1 MADQTSPTRTVG
13 REPLQQISND
23 RRQARSIY
31 ETGGE
36 GDDAPVTSFDAIETA
51 IQGGAPSY
59 GTGGDPA
66 PLGAGRV
73 LEDLPGY
80 HLPGAVERA
89 EARAL
94 GGAATLE
101 AEETGPA
108 ARLLDAWFADLPM
121 RSGAEVLG
129 MVQEVLIGVDDRVQV
144 TRTREYPWRCICA
157 LEITAADGTRWIG
170 TGFFV
175 GPRTVLT
182 AGHCV
187 YIHGRG
193 WARSIRLVPGANGD
207 EAPFGALSSGDL
219 RSVRGW
225 TEKRLRTHD
234 YGAIIL
240 PRSYTTGERIGWFGY
255 ANLPDAELSQAIVN
269 LSGYPGDKPP
279 KTQWFHG
286 REVTRIDQRTITYL
300 IDTMGGQS
308 GSPVWRIKDGQRHV
322 VGIHTNG
329 DASGNSATRICAPV
343 AANIR
348 RWIEEGG

>member
-1 MADQTSPTRTVG
+1 MADQTTPTRIPG
-13 REPLQQISND
+13 LEQPLYDLD
-23 RRQARSIY
+23 RRQERSRS

-36 GDDAPVTSFDAIETA
+36 GDDTPVASFETETA
-51 IQGGAPSY
+51 IQGGAPGH
-59 GTGGDPA
+59 GT
-66 PLGAGRV
+66 AGLPEPPGPGQV
-73 LEDLPGY
+73 LENLPDY

-89 EARAL
+89 QKRAL
-94 GGAATLE
+94 GGAATPKAKE
-101 AEETGPA
+101 AGPGEP
-108 ARLLDAWFADLPM
+108 LPDAWFADLPM
-121 RSGAEVLG
+121 HAGAEVLG
-129 MVQEVLIGVDDRVQV
+129 MIQEVLIGVDDRVQV
-144 TRTREYPWRCICA
+144 TRTQEYPWRCICA
-157 LEITAADGTRWIG
+157 LEITAADRTRWIG
-170 TGFFV
+170 TGFFI

-193 WARSIRLVPGANGD
+193 GWARSIRLVPGANGA
-207 EAPFGALSSGDL
+207 EAPFGALSCSDL

-240 PRSYTTGERIGWFGY
+240 PRSYTTGEQIGWFGY
-255 ANLPDAELSQAIVN
+255 ANLPDVELSQAIVN
-269 LSGYPGDKPP
+269 LAGYPGDKPP

-286 REVTRIDQRTITYL
+286 REVTRVDQRTITYL

-308 GSPVWRIKDGQRHV
+308 GSPVWRIKDEQRYV

-329 DASGNSATRICAPV
+329 DQSGNSATRVCAPV
-343 AANIR
+343 VANIR

>member
-1 MADQTSPTRTVG
+1 MADQTTPTRIVG
-13 REPLQQISND
+13 LEQPRHDDQ
-23 RRQARSIY
+23 RQERTRY

-36 GDDAPVTSFDAIETA
+36 GDDAPVASFETETVML
-51 IQGGAPSY
+51 GGAPSY
-59 GTGGDPA
+59 GSAGAPA
-66 PLGAGRV
+66 PTSAGRV

-94 GGAATLE
+94 GGAATPQ
-101 AEETGPA
+101 AEETRPEA
-108 ARLLDAWFADLPM
+108 PVLDAWFADLPM

-129 MVQEVLIGVDDRVQV
+129 MVQEVLIGYDDRVQV
-144 TRTREYPWRCICA
+144 SQTRQYPWRCICA

-193 WARSIRLVPGANGD
+193 GWARSIRLVPGANGS

-240 PRSYTTGERIGWFGY
+240 PRSYTTGEQIGWFGY
-255 ANLPDAELSQAIVN
+255 VNLPDVELSQAIVN

-286 REVTRIDQRTITYL
+286 REVTRIDKRTLTYL

-329 DASGNSATRICAPV
+329 DESGNSATRVCDPV
-343 AANIR
+343 VANIK